1 MTEDGL
7 DVTIA
12 MALERATGMSA
23 SEVISDFSQYAD
35 PDALSRLF
43 RVPPDED
50 PLLSGQVTLTI
61 EGHDVRVASDGV
73 IEIESL

>member
-12 MALERATGMSA
+12 MALERATEMSA
-23 SEVISDFSQYAD
+23 TEIISDFSQYAD
-35 PDALSRLF
+35 PDALNRLF

-50 PLLSGQVTLTI
+50 PLLSGQVTLAI
-61 EGHDVRVASDGV
+61 EGHHVRIASDGV
-73 IEIESL
+73 IDIEPL